1 MFHRRFFTFLLLTAL
16 FLVAACAPENLDI
29 TPTPVPSPVPTI
41 KVDVKGAVNDPK
53 VVELIQ
59 GSRVQ
64 DAIDAAGGAAEN
76 ADLTRLNLAQI
87 LSDGAA
93 VTVPVVGENTTSA
106 ASGGVTEATAEAPV
120 VAPERVLLEYIVSTI
135 PGNITAGT
143 ISWRR
148 DPNATITWV
157 ERDGGATAR
166 LAFIES
172 GGGAM
177 ELTFGVFPSNE
188 VALSVFER
196 TKTSI
201 EQQVQLKENDEF
213 PKPNGFGQGTY
224 GRDAIFVRDNIYI
237 RVAVP
242 RLSGSAADP
251 LVPMGR
257 EAFKILD
264 SALASYTPPG

>member
-1 MFHRRFFTFLLLTAL
+1 MFHRRFFIFLLLTAL
-16 FLVAACAPENLDI
+16 FLAAACAPEDLDI
-29 TPTPVPSPVPTI
+29 TPTPVPTPVPMI

-64 DAIDAAGGAAEN
+64 DAIEAAGGAAEN

-93 VTVPVVGENTTSA
+93 ITVPTAGEDSTNA
-106 ASGGVTEATAEAPV
+106 ASAGMAEATEEAPT
-120 VAPERVLLEYIVSTI
+120 VAPERLLLEHIVSTI

-143 ISWRR
+143 IAWRR
-148 DPNATITWV
+148 DPNASITWV

-166 LAFIES
+166 LAFIEP

-201 EQQVQLKENDEF
+201 QQQVQLKENEAF

>member
-29 TPTPVPSPVPTI
+29 TPTPIPTPVPTI

-87 LSDGAA
+87 LSDGAS
-93 VTVPVVGENTTSA
+93 VTVPVVGEAAGA
-106 ASGGVTEATAEAPV
+106 ASAGVTEATAEAPA
-120 VAPERVLLEYIVSTI
+120 VAPERLLLEYIVSTI

-143 ISWRR
+143 IAWRR
-148 DPNATITWV
+148 DPAANITWV
-157 ERDGGATAR
+157 ERDGGVTAR
-166 LAFIES
+166 LAFIEP

-201 EQQVQLKENDEF
+201 EQQVQLKESDEF

-257 EAFKILD
+257 EAFNILD